1 MTPPSA
7 AADGPARQGPR
18 PLTLTWN
25 SLALI
30 AAKVATMGLGFL
42 FWLAAARLF
51 EPSEV
56 GVAAGLVAAMMLCTQ
71 IALLGI
77 GSAVIVLYPAHQ
89 RRPGPLLDTAMTM
102 VAISGLLASAAF
114 LLLATGAFSQLDVAT
129 STPLYAGLFIAASV
143 LGTQGILLDQTATAL
158 RRGDQ
163 ALVRNL
169 VFGIGA
175 LVALGAAAV
184 LASRAGS
191 EGIFMPW
198 ALAGV
203 ASCALGL
210 WQLRRA
216 LGHYRMRP
224 RLEREVVGR
233 LWGRGLPNHLLTLA
247 ERSPGLLLPI
257 LVTEM
262 LSPADNA
269 VWYGVW
275 MMAWVIF
282 IVPVQVGMTMFS
294 ELSHDPGSRARTLR
308 KGIRT
313 SLAIGTAGALAI
325 VAAAELVLSL
335 LGPSYAAA
343 GSTPLR
349 ILVLGLVPMTF
360 MHAYF
365 AVCRAEQRLG
375 EALATG
381 WASAVASVLAAC
393 VAGLATGLDGMAV
406 AWLTVQ
412 SVTGAFSAWRVHRL
426 LRGHTPDRR
435 PAMSPALADTAATV
449 DVGA

>member
-1 MTPPSA
+1 MSPTTA
-7 AADGPARQGPR
+7 AAEEPARLGPR
-18 PLTLTWN
+18 PLSLTWN

-42 FWLAAARLF
+42 FWLAAARMF
-51 EPSEV
+51 EASDV

-89 RRPGPLLDTAMTM
+89 RHPGPLLDTAMTM
-102 VAISGLLASAAF
+102 VAISGLVASAAF

-129 STPLYAGLFIAASV
+129 SSAVYAGLFIAASV

-163 ALVRNL
+163 ALTRNL

-175 LVALGAAAV
+175 LVALGGGAV

-203 ASCALGL
+203 AACALGL

-216 LGHYRMRP
+216 LGRYRMRP
-224 RLEREVVGR
+224 RLERRAVGR
-233 LWGRGLPNHLLTLA
+233 LWALGVPNHVLTLA
-247 ERSPGLLLPI
+247 ERSPGLVLPI
-257 LVTEM
+257 LVTEL

-294 ELSHDPGSRARTLR
+294 EVSHDPGSRVRTLR

-313 SLAIGTAGALAI
+313 SLVIGVGGALAV

-343 GSTPLR
+343 GATPLR
-349 ILVLGLVPMTF
+349 ILALGVIPMTF

-365 AVCRAEQRLG
+365 ALCRAEHRLG
-375 EALATG
+375 EAIATG
-381 WASAVASVLAAC
+381 WASAVAAVLAAC

-406 AWLTVQ
+406 AWVAVQ

-426 LRGHTPDRR
+426 LRVDTPGRR
-435 PAMSPALADTAATV
+435 PAMRPARAGTAAAV
-449 DVGA
+449 EMRA

>member
-1 MTPPSA
+1 M
-7 AADGPARQGPR
+7 
-18 PLTLTWN
+18 
-25 SLALI
+25 ALI
-30 AAKVATMGLGFL
+30 AAKAATMGLGFL

-71 IALLGI
+71 IALLGL
-77 GSAVIVLYPAHQ
+77 GSALIVLYPANQ
-89 RRPGPLLDTAMTM
+89 RRPGPLLDSAMTM
-102 VAISGLLASAAF
+102 VAISGLVTSATFLA
-114 LLLATGAFSQLDVAT
+114 LATGAFSQLDVAT
-129 STPLYAGLFIAASV
+129 STPLYAGLFIVATV

-158 RRGDQ
+158 RRGDH
-163 ALVRNL
+163 ALLRNL
-169 VFGIGA
+169 VFGIAA
-175 LVALGAAAV
+175 LVALGATAV

-203 ASCALGL
+203 VSCSLGL

-216 LGHYRMRP
+216 LGRYGIRP
-224 RLEREVVGR
+224 RLEYRVVRR
-233 LWGRGLPNHLLTLA
+233 LWALGLPNHMLTLA

-257 LVTEM
+257 LVTEL
-262 LSPADNA
+262 LSPAENA

-282 IVPVQVGMTMFS
+282 IVPVQVGMTMFA
-294 ELSHDPGSRARTLR
+294 EVSHDPRSRSRTLR

-313 SLAIGTAGALAI
+313 ALVIGAGGALIIA
-325 VAAAELVLSL
+325 AAAELVLSL

-343 GSTPLR
+343 GATPLR
-349 ILVLGLVPMTF
+349 ILVLGVVPMTF

-365 AVCRAEQRLG
+365 SICRADHRLG

-381 WASAVASVLAAC
+381 WAGAVVAVLAASG
-393 VAGLATGLDGMAV
+393 AGLAAGLEGMAAAWV
-406 AWLTVQ
+406 AVQ
-412 SVTGAFSAWRVHRL
+412 SVTGAFSAWRVHAL
-426 LRGHTPDRR
+426 VGVSDAASGSAVG
-435 PAMSPALADTAATV
+435 PAITETGAAEM
-449 DVGA
+449 GA

>member
-1 MTPPSA
+1 MTAPTA
-7 AADGPARQGPR
+7 AVKGPARDRPR
-18 PLTLTWN
+18 PLPLTWN

-51 EPSEV
+51 EPPEV

-71 IALLGI
+71 IALLGL
-77 GSAVIVLYPAHQ
+77 GSAVIVLYPSHQ
-89 RRPGPLLDTAMTM
+89 RRPGPLLDSAMTM
-102 VAISGLLASAAF
+102 VAISALVASAAF
-114 LLLATGAFSQLDVAT
+114 LALATGAFSQLDVAA
-129 STPLYAGLFIAASV
+129 SNPLYAGLFVAATV
-143 LGTQGILLDQTATAL
+143 FGTQGILLDQTATAL

-163 ALVRNL
+163 ALTRNL
-169 VFGIGA
+169 VFGVGA
-175 LVALGAAAV
+175 LAALGGAAV

-203 ASCALGL
+203 VACALGL

-216 LGHYRMRP
+216 LGRYRMRP
-224 RLEREVVGR
+224 RLDRRIVRR
-233 LWGRGLPNHLLTLA
+233 LWALGLPNHVLTLA
-247 ERSPGLLLPI
+247 ERSPGLLLPV
-257 LVTEM
+257 LVTEL

-282 IVPVQVGMTMFS
+282 IVPVQVGMSMFS
-294 ELSHDPGSRARTLR
+294 EVSHDPGSRARTLR

-313 SLAIGTAGALAI
+313 SLVIGTGGALVIAGA
-325 VAAAELVLSL
+325 AEFVLSL
-335 LGPSYAAA
+335 LGPSYAA
-343 GSTPLR
+343 GGTTPLR
-349 ILVLGLVPMTF
+349 ILLLGVVPMTF

-365 AVCRAEQRLG
+365 AACRAEHRLG

-381 WASAVASVLAAC
+381 WASALVAVLVACAAG
-393 VAGLATGLDGMAV
+393 VTTGLEGMATAWV
-406 AWLTVQ
+406 AVQ
-412 SVTGAFSAWRVHRL
+412 WVTGAFSAWRVHRL
-426 LRGHTPDRR
+426 LRVSQPTRR
-435 PAMSPALADTAATV
+435 PTISTTIPETGATAEI
-449 DVGA
+449 GA